1 MSARVGVLTFP
12 GSNSEIETL
21 RALRAVGVT
30 AELIH
35 WTADLAVVR
44 AYDAYLLPGGFSYE
58 DRVRAGAIAARD
70 RLMEAV
76 REGAAAGK
84 LVLGICN
91 GAQILFEAGLVARA
105 GFIRNASGGFLCRET
120 YVIAGPGGLAKCAI
134 TASLP
139 PDVVIPMWAAHG
151 EGRFVARAEVLDEIE
166 REQRVVFVYADAN
179 GTPIAAPNGSALNAA
194 GLVNEGGNV
203 LAIMPHPERHAWLF
217 QQPWGAERRA
227 ARGKREHIMEPAGGS
242 IFFQAFAAALTKG

>member
-12 GSNSEIETL
+12 GSNSEVETL

-30 AELIH
+30 AELLH
-35 WTADLAVVR
+35 WSADLAAVR

-76 REGAAAGK
+76 REGAATGK

-91 GAQILFEAGLVARA
+91 GAQILLEAGLVAQA
-105 GFIRNASGGFLCRET
+105 GFIRNASGGFLCRQT
-120 YVIAGPGGLAKCAI
+120 FVTAGPGGLAHCAI

-139 PDVVIPMWAAHG
+139 PEAVIPMWAAHG
-151 EGRFVARAEVLDEIE
+151 EGRLAAHAEVLDEIE
-166 REQRVVFVYADAN
+166 HSHRVVFVYADAS
-179 GTPIAAPNGSALNAA
+179 GAPVAAPNGSALNAA
-194 GLVNEGGNV
+194 ALVNEAGNV
-203 LAIMPHPERHAWLF
+203 LALMPHPERQAWLF

-227 ARGKREHIMEPAGGS
+227 ARGNRERIMEPAGGS
-242 IFFQAFAAALTKG
+242 LFFQAFAAALEQG